1 MNADQLALLGGEPVR
16 RRPFTPWPQF
26 SPADMERLVRVV
38 ESRHWG
44 GYPLPSPWAAEVAE
58 RFAAMH
64 GAKYGLCLTNGTI
77 AISAALQA
85 LGIGFG
91 DEVIMPAYTWDGTA
105 IAALM
110 VGAVP
115 VFVDVDP
122 DTYCLDA
129 RLVRQAIT
137 PRTRALLPV
146 HLAMR
151 FADMDALRAIA
162 AEHRLLVVE
171 DCAHAHGG
179 EFQGHGAGA
188 AGDAGTFSFQESK
201 LMTAGEGGIVIT
213 SRLDCFEALQSITNC
228 GRKSLTDQ
236 FKQKMIGCNYR
247 MTELQASLLI
257 GQLEKL
263 PELREKRTRHAAL
276 LDRELAQIP
285 GVRPLPA
292 QPGITRD
299 TFYHYVFQ
307 FRPTG
312 AAPARDLFVAAIEAE
327 GVPCDGRFYEP
338 VYRSDLFNVSPRTCP
353 QLRLERDQPVDYST
367 VRCPVSERAAYAE
380 SVWLPQTALIGE
392 ESDVRDVVAAV
403 AKVAANLEAL
413 APADPALAGNKAL
426 SRAERPRVERK
437 RHY

>member
-1 MNADQLALLGGEPVR
+1 MSANQLALLGGEPVR
-16 RRPFTPWPQF
+16 RRPFTPWPQYT
-26 SPADMERLVRVV
+26 PADLDRVAKV
-38 ESRHWG
+38 IASRHWG
-44 GYPLPSPWAAEVAE
+44 GFPLPSPWAAEVGE
-58 RFAAMH
+58 KFAAMH
-64 GAKYGLCLTNGTI
+64 GAKFGLCLVNGTL
-77 AISAALQA
+77 AITAALQA

-91 DEVIMPAYTWDGTA
+91 DEVIIPAYTWDGTA

-110 VGAVP
+110 AGAVP
-115 VFVDVDP
+115 VFVDIDP

-162 AEHRLLVVE
+162 AEHRLLIVE

-179 EFQGHGAGA
+179 EFQGRGAGA
-188 AGDAGTFSFQESK
+188 GGDAGTFSFQESK

-236 FKQKMIGCNYR
+236 FKQKMLGCNYR
-247 MTELQASLLI
+247 MTELQAALLV
-257 GQLEKL
+257 GQLEML
-263 PELREKRTRHAAL
+263 PELRAKRTRHAAL
-276 LDRELAQIP
+276 LDRELAGIP
-285 GVRPLPA
+285 GVRPLPP
-292 QPGITRD
+292 QPDITRA
-299 TFYHYVFQ
+299 TIYNYVFQ

-312 AAPARDLFVAAIEAE
+312 PAPARDLFVAAIEAE

-338 VYRSDLFNVSPRTCP
+338 VYRSDLFYVTPRTCP
-353 QLRLERDQPVDYST
+353 QLRLERDQPVDYSQ

-380 SVWLPQTALIGE
+380 SVWVPQFTLIGDE
-392 ESDVRDVVAAV
+392 EDVRDVAKAV
-403 AKVAANLEAL
+403 AKVAANLEML
-413 APADPALAGNKAL
+413 AEADPALAGNKAL